1 MIAASGQN
9 YQLCIFTGFILKL
22 YNVDNGHV
30 DPSPEIYPTQW
41 FLDAISTT
49 GKVVL
54 ESNMEDFLESFN
66 TPVTI
71 FSHSQ
76 IFSENFQELRYMC
89 QEPGYHY

>member
-30 DPSPEIYPTQW
+30 DPSPEIYPTQEW

-54 ESNMEDFLESFN
+54 EYNMEDFLEKFRHPCNLWSALIAQSVGSNFIFQST
-66 TPVTI
+66 TP
-71 FSHSQ
+71 
-76 IFSENFQELRYMC
+76 
-89 QEPGYHY
+89 